1 MDVVLSRVVQYCT
14 SDSSL
19 PQVVIIRFSINYHN
33 FPISTL
39 IDWSIDLVT
48 LWLWC
53 CTVINWI
60 ISSVS
65 CHPST
70 RSRSSRAAARRNGVG
85 RDQFRLECN
94 SRWEPPSEN
103 GKQQQQRHH
112 RNTTKCP
119 FDTHF
124 NNLFRDP
131 HKSQSPDK
139 IWRDPRAS
147 PKLDKLLHIF
157 IGSRGLRSKSKLKF
171 IDGKCRLVFGGN
183 TQ

>member
-1 MDVVLSRVVQYCT
+1 MVWRWLIICQPNCSLHQIRRVNQSQATNHNRLEITTNSELSCSKFWLMDVVLSRVVQYCT

-70 RSRSSRAAARRNGVG
+70 RSRSSSSSGKEKWRRTWPVSTWM
-85 RDQFRLECN
+85 QF
-94 SRWEPPSEN
+94 
-103 GKQQQQRHH
+103 KM
-112 RNTTKCP
+112 
-119 FDTHF
+119 
-124 NNLFRDP
+124 
-131 HKSQSPDK
+131 
-139 IWRDPRAS
+139 RAS
-147 PKLDKLLHIF
+147 F
-157 IGSRGLRSKSKLKF
+157 
-171 IDGKCRLVFGGN
+171 GKW
-183 TQ
+183 